1 MKKIGIVVA
10 MDKEFALFRNLL
22 EGSVETSPLGMR
34 LCEGRVGDKHVY
46 LMKSGIGKV
55 AAATGVNLLCA
66 EASPEAIVNSGVAG
80 GIGAGLRV
88 GDIVAGTECCY
99 HDVDCGEGNE
109 TGQIQGFP
117 ARFVA
122 DAVLLEAALR
132 QNVRKGLIC
141 TGDQFITDSA
151 RLQEILRNFPQA
163 LAVDMESAA
172 MAQVCHM
179 RKVPFLSLRIIS
191 DTPCA
196 KNDNMAQYKDFWTQA
211 PLRNFELLRTLL
223 RAL

>member
-10 MDKEFALFRNLL
+10 MDKEFALFRDLL
-22 EGSVETSPLGMR
+22 EDSAESTPLGMR
-34 LCEGRVGDKHVY
+34 LCEGRVGGKQVF

-80 GIGAGLRV
+80 GIGEGLCV
-88 GDIVAGTECCY
+88 GDTVAGTECCY

-109 TGQIQGFP
+109 TGQVQGFP
-117 ARFVA
+117 ARFAA
-122 DAVLLEAALR
+122 DAGLLEAAGRLH
-132 QNVRKGLIC
+132 VKKGLIC
-141 TGDQFITDSA
+141 TGDQFITDSE
-151 RLQEILRNFPQA
+151 RLQGILKNFPQA

-196 KNDNMAQYKDFWTQA
+196 QNDNMAQYKDFWTQA
-211 PLRNFELLRTLL
+211 PLRNFELLRNLL
-223 RAL
+223 REL

>member
-1 MKKIGIVVA
+1 MQKIGVVVA
-10 MDKEFALFRNLL
+10 MGKEFELLARLL
-22 EGSVETSPLGMR
+22 EERSETSPLGMR
-34 LCEGRVGDKHVY
+34 LCKGRVGNKQVF

-66 EASPEAIVNSGVAG
+66 EEMPDAVLNSGVAG
-80 GIGAGLRV
+80 GIGEGLQV
-88 GDIVAGTECCY
+88 GDVVAGTECLY

-109 TGQIQGFP
+109 KGQVQGFP
-117 ARFVA
+117 ARFAA
-122 DAVLLEAALR
+122 DAVLLEAARR
-132 QNVRKGLIC
+132 QGVKTGLIC
-141 TGDQFITDSA
+141 TGDQFITDST
-151 RLQEILRNFPQA
+151 RLQDILKNFPQA

-196 KNDNMAQYKDFWTQA
+196 QNDNMAQYKDFWTQA
-211 PLRNFELLRTLL
+211 PLRNFELLRKLL
-223 RAL
+223 EDL